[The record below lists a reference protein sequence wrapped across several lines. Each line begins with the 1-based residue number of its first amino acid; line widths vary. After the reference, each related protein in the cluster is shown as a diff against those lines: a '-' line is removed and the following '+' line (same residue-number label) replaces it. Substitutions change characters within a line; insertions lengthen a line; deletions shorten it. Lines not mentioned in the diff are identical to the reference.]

1 MGRRHV
7 GNIVCFKS
15 HYYTVFSLLVMNIF
29 VLNHGLDNVQEKGT
43 AFFKPRPNVVSVKVL
58 GRVSSEDEKRVPSRE
73 TR

>member
-1 MGRRHV
+1 
-7 GNIVCFKS
+7 
-15 HYYTVFSLLVMNIF
+15 MNIF